1 VALPDKKELEQFI
14 KKELTN
20 NWQQNDS
27 TA

>member
-14 KKELTN
+14 KKELNN

-27 TA
+27 AA